1 MQRFKSLQPWMGTAA
16 GLSVLVLGLCFGQ
29 SCAAAKE
36 PLPQLLEQKPAVSA
50 LEVDAL
56 PNRIVVTI
64 KGDPRTSRGFSWFM
78 NAAPDDL
85 NVELSPSSD
94 FAQITRIRS
103 RRCRCKAAF
112 SNERLTGIFFF
123 ARKRPTAPSS
133 ATSLMKGE
141 V

>member
-1 MQRFKSLQPWMGTAA
+1 MQRFKSFQPRMGTAA
-16 GLSVLVLGLCFGQ
+16 GLSVLVLGLCLGQ
-29 SCAAAKE
+29 PYTAAKE

-50 LEVDAL
+50 LAMDAL

-85 NVELSPSSD
+85 NVELSSSSD
-94 FAQITRIRS
+94 FAQITRIPVQTMQVQS
-103 RRCRCKAAF
+103 RF
-112 SNERLTGIFFF
+112 LERLTGIFFF
-123 ARKRPTAPSS
+123 ARKRPTVPSS